1 MEEVRGPAVSAP
13 SENGHGSRAQLLDAL
28 DAALAGDFTVRLPHG
43 GHDPEVVR
51 GFNRLMERNES
62 LTRELERVRTV
73 IGRDGR
79 MTERASLAGAGGSWA
94 RSVHAVNDL
103 IDDLVR
109 PTAEVGRVI
118 TAVARGDLSQT
129 ITADAKGEMLELKNT
144 INTMVDQLSSFADE
158 VTRVAREVGTEGK
171 LGGQARVKGVSGV
184 WKELTDNV
192 NSMASNLTGQ
202 VRNIAQVTTAV
213 ASGDLS
219 QKITVDA
226 KGEILELKST
236 INTMVDQLSSFA
248 DEVTRVAGEV
258 GTEGKL
264 GGQARVKGVSG
275 VWKELTDNVNQLAAN
290 LTTQVRN
297 IAQVTTAVAQG
308 DLSQKITVD
317 VSGEVLE
324 LKNTINTMVDQLSS
338 FADEV
343 TRVAREV
350 GTEGKLGGQARVKGV
365 SGVWKE
371 LTDNVNSMASNLT
384 GQVRNIAQ
392 VTTAVA
398 QGDLSQKIT
407 VSAEGEILSL
417 KSTINTMVDQL
428 SSFADEVT
436 RVAREVGTE
445 GELGGQ
451 ARVKGVSGV
460 WKELTDNVNQLA
472 ANLTTQV
479 RAIADV
485 STAVTRGDL
494 TRSITVQAQG
504 EVAEL
509 KDNVNQM
516 IANLR
521 ETTRKNAEQDWLK
534 TNVARISTLLQG
546 QRDLLAVAN
555 LIMSELTPVVSAQHG
570 AFFLAEGAAVEDAY
584 GQGATDRALRLRLV
598 ASYGYRAR
606 RNVPAVFSLG
616 EGLVGQ
622 SALEKQPILIT
633 DAPDDYVKVTS
644 GLGESAPINL
654 IVLPI
659 VVEDEVLGVIE
670 LASLAP
676 FKDVHQQFLEEL
688 VETIGVVLNT
698 IRANMRTEELLEQ
711 SQRLTGEL
719 QHQSSE
725 LQAQQEELRETNE
738 ELQEKAALLAE
749 QKHSVEVKNR
759 EIEEARRNLQ
769 EKAEQLALSSKYKS
783 EFLANMSHELR
794 TPLNSMMLMA
804 KLLADTPEE
813 NLTEEQIEFARTIE
827 ASGRDLLDLINEILD
842 LSKIEAGRM
851 EVEPETV
858 QLSDVRSFVE
868 QSFAP
873 VAEDKGLAFGVD
885 VGPDVPTSIVTDE
898 RRLQQVLKN
907 LLSNALKFTETGH
920 VDLRVR
926 MVTPRPTLLSPDAT
940 ETPLVA
946 FAVHDTGIGIPRDKL
961 QLIFEAF
968 QQADGSTNRRFG
980 GTGLGLSIS
989 RELAR
994 LLGGHIEARSDE
1006 GRGSVFTLL
1015 LPLDLRESDRP
1026 VAPDDPVV
1034 PTTEEVPDD
1043 TEAPTAEDTPT
1054 AEEVLDDT
1062 EAPTAADAPTDADT
1076 PIVADTDTDADA
1088 RPLLVISAGHDRLR
1102 PRVTAA
1108 AQAAGF
1114 SVVTAGD
1121 RARALTTA
1129 RREHPAAIVLQLD
1142 LPTASGLGLL
1152 AELKADPELLEI
1164 PIYVLANSEQE
1175 EHARRAGA
1183 FAVADV
1189 DAMSDEDLTADLR
1202 GIAAFTGRSRRR
1214 VLLVGAG
1221 GDDLA
1226 AALRGDRL
1234 ELVTVIDLEAARSRI
1249 GDEPVDALVA
1259 DLRGDDGEREQRA
1272 QLLVSAATD
1281 LAPLPVVALVDAEPT
1296 GTPTMDGR
1304 VVTATSVSQLQ
1315 THLSRRLHQRVG
1327 AARPLVDDSVLD
1339 GKRVLL
1345 VDDDARNLMALTA
1358 ALRRHGLQV
1367 SVTEHGREALEML
1380 RVAPVD
1386 LVLMDIMMPEMDG
1399 FATTRAIREKAA
1411 LADLPI
1417 VMLTAKA
1424 MPEDREASL
1433 AAGASDFITKPVDV
1447 EELLS
1452 LLRVWLDR

>member
-1 MEEVRGPAVSAP
+1 MDEVHGTTVAPA
-13 SENGHGSRAQLLDAL
+13 SENGHGRRAQLLDAL
-28 DAALAGDFTVRLPHG
+28 DAALEGDFSVRLAHG
-43 GHDPEVVR
+43 AHDPEVVR
-51 GFNRLMERNES
+51 GFNRLMERNDA

-79 MTERASLAGAGGSWA
+79 MTERASLPGAGGNWS
-94 RSVHAVNDL
+94 RNIHAVNDL

-184 WKELTDNV
+184 WKDLTDNV

-213 ASGDLS
+213 AQGDLS

-226 KGEILELKST
+226 KGEILSLKST

-371 LTDNVNSMASNLT
+371 LTDNVNSMAANLT

-570 AFFLAEGAAVEDAY
+570 AFFLAEGSAVEDAY
-584 GQGATDRALRLRLV
+584 GQGVVDRNLRLRLV
-598 ASYGYRAR
+598 ASYGYRSR
-606 RNVPAVFSLG
+606 RNVPAVFNLG

-633 DAPDDYVKVTS
+633 SAPEDYVKVTS
-644 GLGESAPINL
+644 GLGEASPINL

-670 LASLAP
+670 LASLSP

-827 ASGRDLLDLINEILD
+827 SSGSDLLDLINEILD

-868 QSFAP
+868 QSFTP
-873 VAEDKGLAFGVD
+873 VAEDKGLALTVD

-907 LLSNALKFTETGH
+907 LLSNALKFTEAGS
-920 VDLRVR
+920 VELRVEMTTSR
-926 MVTPRPTLLSPDAT
+926 STLLGDPADV
-940 ETPLVA
+940 PLIA
-946 FAVHDTGIGIPRDKL
+946 FAVHDTGIGIPQDKL

-994 LLGGHIEARSDE
+994 LLGGRIEARSTE
-1006 GRGSVFTLL
+1006 AEGSVFTLL
-1015 LPLDLRESDRP
+1015 LPLDLREAGSS
-1026 VAPDDPVV
+1026 VS
-1034 PTTEEVPDD
+1034 
-1043 TEAPTAEDTPT
+1043 PTAG
-1054 AEEVLDDT
+1054 A
-1062 EAPTAADAPTDADT
+1062 
-1076 PIVADTDTDADA
+1076 DADA
-1088 RPLLVISAGHDRLR
+1088 GGADRTGDAPSLLVVSSGHDQLR
-1102 PRVTAA
+1102 PRVTTA
-1108 AQAAGF
+1108 AQLAGF
-1114 SVVTAGD
+1114 QVLTAGD
-1121 RARALTTA
+1121 RARALDLA
-1129 RREHPAAIVLQLD
+1129 RRHPPAAIVLQLD

-1152 AELKADPELLEI
+1152 AELKADPALVGV
-1164 PIYVLANSEQE
+1164 PVYVFAASEQQ
-1175 EHARRAGA
+1175 EHALRAGA
-1183 FAVADV
+1183 FTVADV
-1189 DAMSDEDLTADLR
+1189 DTASDDELVADLR
-1202 GIAAFTGRSRRR
+1202 RLRSFVGRGERRLVVVSDDPTVPAALGSDT
-1214 VLLVGAG
+1214 VTV
-1221 GDDLA
+1221 LA
-1226 AALRGDRL
+1226 AGDLDAASALVD
-1234 ELVTVIDLEAARSRI
+1234 
-1249 GDEPVDALVA
+1249 DEPVDALVV
-1259 DLRGDDGEREQRA
+1259 DLRDTSDGRDRLATFVRA
-1272 QLLVSAATD
+1272 AVTPPPA
-1281 LAPLPVVALVDAEPT
+1281 VVALVDGPAGRT
-1296 GTPTMDGR
+1296 GSADPRIDE
-1304 VVTATSVSQLQ
+1304 VVSLPQLQ
-1315 THLSRRLHQRVG
+1315 ARLARRLHHPVG
-1327 AARPLVDDSVLD
+1327 ADTEELVDDATLR

-1358 ALRRHGLQV
+1358 ALRRHGLHV
-1367 SVTEHGREALEML
+1367 TVTEHGREALSL
-1380 RVAPVD
+1380 LSDGADVD
-1386 LVLMDIMMPEMDG
+1386 LVLMDIMMPELDG
-1399 FATTRAIREKAA
+1399 FATTQAIRERPD
-1411 LADLPI
+1411 LRDLPI